1 MGSQG
6 ALLQSLEG
14 SLVGLRNDLE
24 RGSKCIGLGQGWADG
39 WLKDSGWGAEENM
52 LQNVSINVTAVS
64 HQNSCDMRSGC

>member
-39 WLKDSGWGAEENM
+39 CLKDSGWGAEENM
-52 LQNVSINVTAVS
+52 L
-64 HQNSCDMRSGC
+64 

>member
-39 WLKDSGWGAEENM
+39 WLKDSGWDAEENM
-52 LQNVSINVTAVS
+52 L
-64 HQNSCDMRSGC
+64 